1 MASASPAQSLPAA
14 PTVAADNLLP
24 VRIRRRGQEQGAV
37 TSLDGLLARLYRNRA
52 TAAVSAGQAAMDPRA
67 GGLADMLPVT
77 ALAGSDAAA
86 ALLADCIQAGGRIL
100 IVGDYDADGATGTAV
115 GLLGLRALGAAQVDS
130 LTPSRF
136 SGGYGLSLA
145 VVEAAA
151 AQRPD
156 LLVTVDNGIG
166 NVAAVARCNA
176 LGIPVLITDHH
187 LPGAD
192 LPPAAAIVNPNQPGC
207 AFPSKHLA
215 GVGVMFYVLIAARTL
230 LRRRGWFRPGRPEPN
245 LAALLDL
252 VALGTVADVV
262 TLDRNNRILVE
273 QGLRRIRAG
282 QCRHGLRALL
292 EIAGCQ
298 VQRVTARDLGFAAGP
313 RLNAAGRL
321 TDMGLGIACLT
332 TETPLEAMCLARQL
346 DALNAERRALE
357 AGIRDQAE
365 AIIAG
370 LSLDGA
376 GLPAGLCLYDPDWH
390 QGVVGIVAAR
400 LRERYQR
407 PAIVF
412 ARAED
417 GLLRGSARSVDGLHL
432 RDCIDAVARAQPGL
446 IERYGGHAMA
456 AGLTLPPAHLDAFR
470 DAFASAVR
478 AVLGAEPA
486 ARELWSD
493 GELPGALMT
502 LSTAEA
508 LRLAGPWG
516 KGFAEPLFDGPFA
529 VSAVRVVAERHLRF
543 RARAPGGPPLEA
555 IGFNLAAHRSGLGGC
570 RQLVYRLDVNEYRG
584 LRNPQLRIEHI
595 DPVSTAPDPRP
606 STLDPRPLSP
616 ES

>member
-1 MASASPAQSLPAA
+1 MARAAPAQSLPLAPLSATAA
-14 PTVAADNLLP
+14 A
-24 VRIRRRGQEQGAV
+24 VRIRRHAPAPTAV
-37 TSLDGLLARLYRNRA
+37 TSLDGLLRRLYRNRA
-52 TAAVSAGQAAMDPRA
+52 VNDADAAAGA
-67 GGLADMLPVT
+67 LADLLPVT

-86 ALLADCIQAGGRIL
+86 TLLADCIEAGKRIL

-115 GLLGLRALGAAQVDS
+115 GLLGLRALGAAWVDS

-145 VVEAAA
+145 VVEAALA
-151 AQRPD
+151 LRPD
-156 LLVTVDNGIG
+156 LLVTVDNGIASL
-166 NVAAVARCNA
+166 AAVARCNA
-176 LGIPVLITDHH
+176 LGLPVLITDHH
-187 LPGAD
+187 LPGAE
-192 LPPAAAIVNPNQPGC
+192 LPSAAAIVNPNQPGC
-207 AFPSKHLA
+207 GFASKHLA
-215 GVGVMFYVLIAARTL
+215 GVGVMFYVLIATRL
-230 LRRRGWFRPGRPEPN
+230 RLRRRGWFRPGREEPN

-282 QCRHGLRALL
+282 RCRPGLRALL

-298 VQRVTARDLGFAAGP
+298 VQRVTARDLGFVAGP

-332 TETPLEAMCLARQL
+332 TATPLEAMHLARQL
-346 DALNAERRALE
+346 DALNAERRTLE

-370 LSLDGA
+370 LAPTGA
-376 GLPAGLCLYDPDWH
+376 GLPGALCLYDPDWH

-400 LRERYQR
+400 IRERYHR
-407 PAIVF
+407 PVIVF

-432 RDCIDAVARAQPGL
+432 RDCIDAVARAHPGL
-446 IERYGGHAMA
+446 ILRYGGHAMA

-470 DAFASAVR
+470 DAFADAVR
-478 AVLGAEPA
+478 AVLGAEPGM
-486 ARELWSD
+486 RELWSD

-502 LSTAEA
+502 LPTAEA

-516 KGFAEPLFDGPFA
+516 KGFAEPLFDGPFEI
-529 VSAVRVVAERHLRF
+529 SAVRVVAERHLRF
-543 RARAPGGPPLEA
+543 RARAAGGPPLEA
-555 IGFNLAAHRSGLGGC
+555 IGFNLAAQRAGLGGE
-570 RQLVYRLDVNEYRG
+570 RQLAYRLDVNEYRG
-584 LRNPQLRIEHI
+584 LRNPQLRIEYI
-595 DPVSTAPDPRP
+595 VPAAPRSEP
-606 STLDPRPLSP
+606 
-616 ES
+616 